1 MIPVSVSDVS
11 GTAKTMPVPSLNV
24 TDTEL
29 AILEELWKRDSATI
43 SELTAALYSRRTT
56 SRYAT
61 VQKLLERLESKRCV
75 NRDRSGF
82 AHRFTATMAREDIIG
97 HRLQEVAEK
106 LCEGSLT
113 PLLLH
118 LVEATALSSKDRK
131 RLQKM
136 IDEAQSR
143 RSEPK

>member
-1 MIPVSVSDVS
+1 MSHEPLS
-11 GTAKTMPVPSLNV
+11 V
-24 TDTEL
+24 TDAEL
-29 AILEELWKRDSATI
+29 AILEMLWEQGAMTI
-43 SELTAALYSRRTT
+43 AELTTALYGKRTT

-61 VQKLLERLESKRCV
+61 VQKLLERLEAKQCV
-75 NRDRSGF
+75 VRDRSSF
-82 AHRFTATMAREDIIG
+82 AHRFAAAIERADLIS
-97 HRLQEVAEK
+97 HRLQDVAEK

-118 LVEATALSSKDRK
+118 LVGRTRLSSQDRK
-131 RLQKM
+131 RLHKL

>member
-1 MIPVSVSDVS
+1 MTREPLS
-11 GTAKTMPVPSLNV
+11 V

-29 AILEELWKRDSATI
+29 AILEVLWDDKSATI
-43 SELTAALYSRRTT
+43 SEITARLYAKRTT

-61 VQKLLERLESKRCV
+61 VQKLLERLEAKGCV
-75 NRDRSGF
+75 TRDRSGF
-82 AHRFTATMAREDIIG
+82 AHRFTAAIAHEDLIG

-118 LVEATALSSKDRK
+118 LVEATKLKPQDRK
-131 RLQKM
+131 RLLKL
-136 IDEAQSR
+136 IDESR
-143 RSEPK
+143 ARSGASK